1 MSNRTYFLFLAI
13 ITCSI
18 FVFGY
23 YIIERQNNADLHPGL
38 IIGGSI
44 NLIGILI
51 SFLMKS
57 KASTSS
63 SINFGNLILGS
74 MVIRIGFLASS
85 MLIAILFFKINR
97 ISLAISTISFYLAYL
112 ILELL
117 YIGKNS
123 TTGK

>member
-1 MSNRTYFLFLAI
+1 MSNKTYFLFLAI

-23 YIIERQNNADLHPGL
+23 YIIDRQNNADLLPGL
-38 IIGGSI
+38 IIGCLI
-44 NLIGILI
+44 NLVGILI
-51 SFLMKS
+51 SFLMKR

-112 ILELL
+112 ILELF

-123 TTGK
+123 TNGK